1 MVNENLNFLTK
12 SSDITKLPV
21 IPSTTS
27 RLLKIC
33 FKNCFTLFLQGS
45 KNHDAKSPRAHAAA
59 MTVQK
64 NWRNHQNKDLS
75 KDRDVERV
83 QHLKEEVCLK
93 SDMRPEKEIGGF
105 F

>member
-1 MVNENLNFLTK
+1 M
-12 SSDITKLPV
+12 
-21 IPSTTS
+21 
-27 RLLKIC
+27 
-33 FKNCFTLFLQGS
+33 QGS

-83 QHLKEEVCLK
+83 QHLKEEVSLK
-93 SDMRPEKEIGGF
+93 SDMSPEKEIGGLKKKIVKSHGF
-105 F
+105 NFLTKFV